1 MESNNFAQS
10 LQDEFE
16 KFSAQVKKPNILL
29 IGATGVGKS
38 SLINHCF
45 GQELAD
51 VGVGLPITQCI
62 DSFSCESVP
71 VVLFDTK
78 GYEVG
83 SKQEQ
88 DFLED
93 VVNYAAK
100 SRQSENPIHLAWYCL
115 QAPSARIV
123 DFDIDVINRL
133 RSNQIP
139 VAIVLTKAELV
150 SEEDAAEFRKVI
162 TSLLPD
168 VPIFETSTRDTQQSW
183 DFSQLCHWSTE
194 KLPEALKIAFV
205 AAQKRNLE
213 LKKSEAGKIIKQHVA
228 TAAGV
233 GFVPIP
239 FSDAPI
245 LAANQFAMIAR
256 ILFVYNLQSASNLL
270 SKPVVTSL
278 IGLVISRSGIWM
290 TAQLLKYWPGF
301 GTALGG
307 AISATVAGGITYAI
321 GAATSTLCEKLYEEG
336 VGGNTEAVSEILN
349 NAAAFFEEQFMK
361 YYKKSQEGK

>member
-1 MESNNFAQS
+1 MDATKFTQS

-16 KFSAQVKKPNILL
+16 KFTAEVKKPNILL
-29 IGATGVGKS
+29 VGATGVGKS

-45 GQELAD
+45 GEALAS
-51 VGVGLPITQCI
+51 VGVGLPVTQCI

-83 SKQEQ
+83 SKQER

-93 VVNYAAK
+93 VVSYAAK
-100 SRQSENPIHLAWYCL
+100 SRENDNPIHLAWYCL

-123 DFDIDVINRL
+123 DFDVDVINRL
-133 RSNQIP
+133 RASQIP

-150 SEEDAAEFRKVI
+150 SEEDAAEFQKVI

-168 VPIFETSTRDTQQSW
+168 VPIFETSTRDTQRAW
-183 DFSQLCHWSTE
+183 EFGELCRWSTD
-194 KLPEALKIAFV
+194 KLPEALKIGFV

-213 LKKSEAGKIIKQHVA
+213 IKYAEAAKVIKQHAA

-233 GFVPIP
+233 GFIPIP

-245 LAANQFAMIAR
+245 LVANQFAMIAR
-256 ILFVYNLQSASNLL
+256 ILFIYNLESASSLL
-270 SKPVVTSL
+270 DKSVVASM
-278 IGLVISRSGIWM
+278 IGPAISGSGIWM
-290 TAQLLKYWPGF
+290 AGQLLKF
-301 GTALGG
+301 LGPLG
-307 AISATVAGGITYAI
+307 AAVGGVISATVAAGITYAI
-321 GAATSTLCEKLYEEG
+321 GAATSALCEKLYVAG
-336 VGGNTEAVSEILN
+336 INGNVDALN
-349 NAAAFFEEQFMK
+349 GIVKNSAAYFEEQFKK
-361 YYKKSQEGK
+361 YLRLSQESK